1 MTPITVQL
9 SRYLFLEHTNA
20 PDDPTCR
27 HVDLLLEDGAS
38 CRTWRLSSVPLP
50 NGPSLQAIPLPR
62 HRLIWLER
70 TSAAVS
76 GGRGWGRRIVGG
88 AFQGVLPH
96 NPKEPIKVEL
106 LGTAALHLPDP
117 LTLELANGECRLRTS
132 ADNRP
137 AQSP

>member
-9 SRYLFLEHTNA
+9 SRYLFLEHMNA

-27 HVDLLLEDGAS
+27 HVDLLLEDGES

-88 AFQGVLPH
+88 AFQGALPD
-96 NPKEPIKVEL
+96 NPKELIRVEL
-106 LGTAALHLPDP
+106 RGTAALHLPDP
-117 LTLELANGECRLRTS
+117 LTLELADGRCRMHSSAHNGPVQT
-132 ADNRP
+132 P
-137 AQSP
+137 

>member
-1 MTPITVQL
+1 MTPITTQL

-20 PDDPTCR
+20 PDDPACR
-27 HVDLLLEDGAS
+27 HVDLLLEDGES

-88 AFQGVLPH
+88 AFQGVLPD
-96 NPKEPIKVEL
+96 NPTELIRVEL
-106 LGTAALHLPDP
+106 IGTAALHLPDP
-117 LTLELANGECRLRTS
+117 LTL
-132 ADNRP
+132 
-137 AQSP
+137 

>member
-1 MTPITVQL
+1 MTPIRVQL

-27 HVDLLLEDGAS
+27 HVDLLLEDGES

-50 NGPSLQAIPLPR
+50 NGPSLQATPLPR
-62 HRLIWLER
+62 HRLIWLDR

-88 AFQGVLPH
+88 YYHGHLPD
-96 NPKEPIKVEL
+96 NPKERIRVDL

-117 LTLELANGECRLRTS
+117 LTLELAEGECRLHSS
-132 ADNRP
+132 ADDSP
-137 AQSP
+137 EQSP

>member
-1 MTPITVQL
+1 MTPITTQL

-20 PDDPTCR
+20 PDDPACR
-27 HVDLLLEDGAS
+27 HVDLLLEDGES

-88 AFQGVLPH
+88 AFQGVLPN
-96 NPKEPIKVEL
+96 NPKALIRVEL
-106 LGTAALHLPDP
+106 IGTAALHLPDP
-117 LTLELANGECRLRTS
+117 LILELADGECRLHSS
-132 ADNRP
+132 ADNRA

>member
-1 MTPITVQL
+1 MTPITEQL

-20 PDDPTCR
+20 PDDPACR
-27 HVDLLLEDGAS
+27 HVDLLLEDGES

-88 AFQGVLPH
+88 TFQGGLP
-96 NPKEPIKVEL
+96 NDPKELVRVEL
-106 LGTAALHLPDP
+106 LGTAELHLPDP
-117 LTLELANGECRLRTS
+117 LTLELANGECRLHSS
-132 ADNRP
+132 ADNRA
-137 AQSP
+137 AQRP

>member
-1 MTPITVQL
+1 MTPITTQL

-20 PDDPTCR
+20 PDDPACR
-27 HVDLLLEDGAS
+27 HVDLLLEDGES

-88 AFQGVLPH
+88 AFQGVLPD
-96 NPKEPIKVEL
+96 NPTALIRVEL
-106 LGTAALHLPDP
+106 IGTAALHLPDP
-117 LTLELANGECRLRTS
+117 LILELADGECRLHSS
-132 ADNRP
+132 ADNRA

>member
-1 MTPITVQL
+1 MTPTTTQL

-20 PDDPTCR
+20 PDDPACR
-27 HVDLLLEDGAS
+27 HVDLLLEDGES

-88 AFQGVLPH
+88 YYHGHLPD
-96 NPKEPIKVEL
+96 NPKERIRVDL

-117 LTLELANGECRLRTS
+117 LTLELAEGECRLHSS
-132 ADNRP
+132 ADDSP
-137 AQSP
+137 EQSP

>member
-9 SRYLFLEHTNA
+9 SRYLFLEHMNA
-20 PDDPTCR
+20 PDDPACR
-27 HVDLLLEDGAS
+27 HVDLLLEDGES

-76 GGRGWGRRIVGG
+76 AGRGWGRRIVGG
-88 AFQGVLPH
+88 AFQGILPD
-96 NPKEPIKVEL
+96 NPKELIRVEL
-106 LGTAALHLPDP
+106 RGTAALHLPDP
-117 LTLELANGECRLRTS
+117 LTLELADGRCRMHSSAHNGPVQT
-132 ADNRP
+132 P
-137 AQSP
+137 

>member
-1 MTPITVQL
+1 MTPITTQL

-20 PDDPTCR
+20 PDDPACR
-27 HVDLLLEDGAS
+27 HVDLLLEDGES

-76 GGRGWGRRIVGG
+76 EGRGWGRRIVGG
-88 AFQGVLPH
+88 AFLGVLPD
-96 NPKEPIKVEL
+96 NPTELIRVEL
-106 LGTAALHLPDP
+106 IGTAALHLPDP
-117 LTLELANGECRLRTS
+117 LTLELADGECRLHSS
-132 ADNRP
+132 ADNRA

>member
-1 MTPITVQL
+1 MTPISAQL

-20 PDDPTCR
+20 PDDPACR
-27 HVDLLLEDGAS
+27 HVDLLLEDGES

-50 NGPSLQAIPLPR
+50 DGPSLQAIPLPR

-76 GGRGWGRRIVGG
+76 GGRGWGRRILGG
-88 AFQGVLPH
+88 AFQGVLPE
-96 NPKEPIKVEL
+96 NPSELIRLEL

-117 LTLELANGECRLRTS
+117 LTLELANGECRLYSS
-132 ADNRP
+132 ADDRP

>member
-1 MTPITVQL
+1 MTPITTQL

-20 PDDPTCR
+20 PNDPACR
-27 HVDLLLEDGAS
+27 HVDLLLEDGES

-76 GGRGWGRRIVGG
+76 GGRGWGRRILGG
-88 AFQGVLPH
+88 AFQGVLPE
-96 NPKEPIKVEL
+96 NPSELIRLEL

-117 LTLELANGECRLRTS
+117 LTLELANGKCRLYSS
-132 ADNRP
+132 ADDRP